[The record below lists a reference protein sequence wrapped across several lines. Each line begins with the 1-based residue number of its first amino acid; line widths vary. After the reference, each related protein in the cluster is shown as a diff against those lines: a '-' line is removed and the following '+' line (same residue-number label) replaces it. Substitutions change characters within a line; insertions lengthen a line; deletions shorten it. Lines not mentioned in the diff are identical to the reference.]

1 MLTESQERRLRDA
14 LTVLVEAAPDSSEMT
29 VASRGRRQTPALV
42 GAVAF
47 VLVLA
52 VFLPLWLMQGGNGP
66 ASEPN
71 TTTPATETNPSTT
84 SSVEESNEVSFGEP
98 IPLTGTPGGLA
109 SIDAVGDVLYA
120 ASPGESDGV
129 LRSADDGVTWEKILE
144 ADPGDAEGLFSAG
157 AVVALVIE
165 DDNPARDTVSP
176 SSVVSEAPRVL
187 VFDPATGARSE
198 TLLPRPDDPEMGGL
212 SLEESTEGC
221 ALGGYQS
228 WVRAEGVAVG
238 DRLVVTGNHQLV
250 GRLADGA
257 VICDSQ
263 VYRYLAWTSDDRGKT
278 WDLHEVPP
286 LGAIA
291 WTGERFIGWSMADTS
306 GRFRGAP
313 DGLVVSSDGVTWTSV
328 VSTPAIPEGS
338 IFSETSIDSAGDT
351 VVALA
356 GVHRWTAK
364 VPDDVT
370 DPEQLRDVLNIGDDD
385 ELEIEQ
391 VLEMIGVDLPLDA
404 EEEEKIARFNGGS
417 EPAGAVIAVSN
428 DRGLTW
434 SSSYVPQPVTGVVAV
449 DGAYVALTSGFGEP
463 STASDESSSL
473 LTSTDAISWS
483 HGIELPEFGYGPR
496 LFVAT
501 ESAIYVRGEESGNLW
516 MIPTS

>member
-1 MLTESQERRLRDA
+1 MLTESQERRLRGA

-29 VASRGRRQTPALV
+29 VASPGRRQRPALV
-42 GAVAF
+42 GAFAF

-52 VFLPLWLMQGGNGP
+52 VFLPLRLMQGENGR

-71 TTTPATETNPSTT
+71 ITTPTTETSLSTT
-84 SSVEESNEVSFGEP
+84 LSVEESAEVSFGQP
-98 IPLTGTPGGLA
+98 IPLTTTPDELA
-109 SIDAVGDVLYA
+109 SIDAIGDVLYA
-120 ASPGESDGV
+120 ASAGGSDGV
-129 LRSADDGVTWEKILE
+129 LRSADDGVTWENVLV

-157 AVVALVIE
+157 DVVVLVIE
-165 DDNPARDTVSP
+165 DDNPARHTVSP
-176 SSVVSEAPRVL
+176 SSVVSQAPRVL

-198 TLLPRPDDPEMGGL
+198 TLLPRPEDPEMGGL

-228 WVRAEGVAVG
+228 WVRAESVAVG
-238 DRLVVTGNHQLV
+238 DRIVITGNHQLV
-250 GRLADGA
+250 GRLADGT

-263 VYRYLAWTSDDRGKT
+263 AYRHLTWTSDDRGKT
-278 WDLHEVPP
+278 WDLHEAAP

-291 WTGERFIGWSMADTS
+291 WTGDRFVGWSMADTS

-313 DGLVVSSDGVTWTSV
+313 DSLDVSSDGLTWASV
-328 VSTPAIPEGS
+328 VTTPAIPEGS
-338 IFSETSIDSAGDT
+338 LFSETSIDSAGDT
-351 VVALA
+351 VIAWA
-356 GVHRWTAK
+356 GVQGWMTK

-370 DPEQLRDVLNIGDDD
+370 DPEQLRELLAIDDD
-385 ELEIEQ
+385 MDVAQ

-404 EEEEKIARFNGGS
+404 EEKEMIARFNGSS
-417 EPAGAVIAVSN
+417 EPIGAVIAVSN

-434 SSSYVPQPVTGVVAV
+434 SSSYVSQPVTGVVAV
-449 DGAYVALTSGFGEP
+449 DGAYVALTSSFGEP
-463 STASDESSSL
+463 STPSDESSSL
-473 LTSTDAISWS
+473 LTSTDAIDWS
-483 HGIELPEFGYGPR
+483 HGIDLPEFGYGPR
-496 LFVAT
+496 LFDAT